1 MGIIKRGQANRLSHL
16 VYQRSRV
23 NHRSEAVAHGGTGDS
38 PVRGSAL
45 LAVLWLSL
53 ALSAIA
59 FSLATTVHGETER
72 TSTAVDGIR
81 SYYLATGAIERAI
94 LYMQWGKQ
102 FYSAATPVLRMSF
115 PTGDAEVEVI
125 PETAKY
131 NINHSKPEDLMGLL
145 VTLGTR
151 VDQAQDV
158 VNAIVDWRTPGGIS
172 AFDQYYL
179 SLVPSFRARHASFEE
194 IEELLVLRGMT
205 TDLYY
210 GTYDRDAAGKL
221 FRRGGL
227 NECLSVYGAVD
238 RFDANT
244 AHPAVLASLGLS
256 PQQVQSLVERLRRQP
271 FLNDGDVANY
281 TQGVTGRLR
290 VGGNSIFT
298 LRATARLRL
307 QDGKLSDM
315 RRSVGAMVKMMPAGY
330 SELYHI
336 MRWYDNAWRD

>member
-1 MGIIKRGQANRLSHL
+1 MWITKITPPSVSAGAPSLTLG
-16 VYQRSRV
+16 
-23 NHRSEAVAHGGTGDS
+23 
-38 PVRGSAL
+38 PVHTRGSAL

-59 FSLATTVHGETER
+59 FSLAATVRGETER
-72 TSTAVDGIR
+72 TSTAVDGLR

-102 FYSAATPVLRMSF
+102 FYSPATPVLRMSF
-115 PTGDAEVEVI
+115 PTGEAEVEVI
-125 PETAKY
+125 PEAAKY
-131 NINHSKPEDLMGLL
+131 NINHSKPEDLLRLL
-145 VTLGTR
+145 ASLGTSP
-151 VDQAQDV
+151 DQAQNV
-158 VNAIVDWRTPGGIS
+158 VSAIVDWRTPGDIS
-172 AFDQYYL
+172 PFDQYYL

-210 GTYDRDAAGKL
+210 GTYDRDAGGRL

-227 NECLSVYGAVD
+227 NECVSVYGAVD

-256 PQQVQSLVERLRRQP
+256 PQQVQSLVERRRRQP
-271 FLNDGDVANY
+271 FLNDGDLGDYAPAA
-281 TQGVTGRLR
+281 GGHLR
-290 VGGNSIFT
+290 VGGNSMFT

-315 RRSVGAMVKMMPAGY
+315 RRSVGAMVKMMPPGY
-330 SELYHI
+330 DAVYQI

>member
-1 MGIIKRGQANRLSHL
+1 
-16 VYQRSRV
+16 
-23 NHRSEAVAHGGTGDS
+23 
-38 PVRGSAL
+38 
-45 LAVLWLSL
+45 
-53 ALSAIA
+53 
-59 FSLATTVHGETER
+59 
-72 TSTAVDGIR
+72 
-81 SYYLATGAIERAI
+81 
-94 LYMQWGKQ
+94 MQWGKQ

-115 PTGDAEVEVI
+115 PTGEAEVEVI
-125 PETAKY
+125 PEAAKY
-131 NINHSKPEDLMGLL
+131 SINHSKPEDLLRLL
-145 VTLGTR
+145 ASLGTSP
-151 VDQAQDV
+151 DQAQNV
-158 VNAIVDWRTPGGIS
+158 VSAIVDWRTPGDVS
-172 AFDQYYL
+172 PFDQYYL

-210 GTYDRDAAGKL
+210 GTYDRDAGGRL

-227 NECLSVYGAVD
+227 NECVSVYGAVD

-256 PQQVQSLVERLRRQP
+256 PQQVQSLVERRRRQP
-271 FLNDGDVANY
+271 FLNDGDLGDYAPAA
-281 TQGVTGRLR
+281 GGRLR

-330 SELYHI
+330 DSPYHI